1 MKNLSRKWFTLV
13 EILVALTIFSLI
25 MVSVMSVFI
34 ISSDTTYNSEINRW
48 LQENVKNVILDISE
62 EIMANGID
70 KIGDF
75 SSWSLS
81 LECNKS
87 ESWTWDIF
95 CIKNTSYYLYEEGK
109 GIATNGSCNNLNSEC
124 YLVKKI
130 KIDENPYKLTNN
142 LVTVRKLKFIY
153 KTDWKVKRVTILAE
167 IQPSLKAWIKSSAA
181 KRNIYHLQTT
191 FTERFWNNN

>member
-62 EIMANGID
+62 EIMANGIYWVGYSLG
-70 KIGDF
+70 I
-75 SSWSLS
+75 SWD
-81 LECNKS
+81 CK
-87 ESWTWDIF
+87 WDNLWKWKIF
-95 CIKNTSYYLYEEGK
+95 CSKENTEYYLVDWK
-109 GIATNGSCNNLNSEC
+109 SWGIANEENCLKIDSEC
-124 YLVKKI
+124 YLVKA
-130 KIDENPYKLTNN
+130 IDRKPYKLTNN
-142 LVTVRKLKFIY
+142 LVTVRKLNFIY